1 MVSCKLNE
9 GIYIKLIAFAAGKQH
24 YPWINIGCPGSSHVT
39 IGLVFKTQLARC
51 YTKDKKTR
59 VGYIGYI

>member
-39 IGLVFKTQLARC
+39 IGLAF
-51 YTKDKKTR
+51 
-59 VGYIGYI
+59 